1 MVSSRSK
8 EPFHGQG
15 NPNRVRAC
23 GRGRS
28 RDRGG
33 NVRVVVIPLP
43 VVGWGVKIIS
53 APAEAVNARAFVD
66 QIASRLRVKFELK
79 P

>member
-1 MVSSRSK
+1 MAK
-8 EPFHGQG
+8 ETRTAFELADVIEAEIG
-15 NPNRVRAC
+15 
-23 GRGRS
+23 
-28 RDRGG
+28 GG

-53 APAEAVNARAFVD
+53 APAEVVNAQAFVD

>member
-1 MVSSRSK
+1 MAK
-8 EPFHGQG
+8 ETRTAFELADVIEAEIG
-15 NPNRVRAC
+15 
-23 GRGRS
+23 
-28 RDRGG
+28 GG

-53 APAEAVNARAFVD
+53 APAEAVNAQAFVD